1 MSISFTEFPIGG
13 YKRTQYIPELDVDYN
28 VWGFL
33 IRVTTYLQRSFKNIF
48 NRTEKSD
55 IVRGEIGTNGK
66 FS

>member
-1 MSISFTEFPIGG
+1 MSHLVS
-13 YKRTQYIPELDVDYN
+13 YKWFRRTQVIPEYVVFYKN
-28 VWGFL
+28 VGSVL
-33 IRVTTYLQRSFKNIF
+33 IRAIIYLQRSFKNIF

>member
-1 MSISFTEFPIGG
+1 VF
-13 YKRTQYIPELDVDYN
+13 RLNQCIPELDVDYN
-28 VWGFL
+28 VWEFL

-55 IVRGEIGTNGK
+55 IVRREIGTNGK

>member
-1 MSISFTEFPIGG
+1 MSHKVS
-13 YKRTQYIPELDVDYN
+13 YKWIRKTQVIPELGLFYKEVGS
-28 VWGFL
+28 VL
-33 IRVTTYLQRSFKNIF
+33 IRANIYLQRSFKNIF